1 MGIANWRCCDHLL
14 SWLYA
19 RNSGARVLNR
29 RGLVLAGLSIVIP
42 TRLDA
47 ATRIAS
53 EGETLVLTPGPARA
67 VLRLSGNMTV
77 ETLAAQAQTR
87 RIILRLGGIFA
98 NRDPQTGYL
107 VFLNLGEDA
116 KATTGDIGYVGALS
130 FFGMPKKLSEGSRAV
145 SFEVSPVLV
154 RLQQAGRLNG
164 PISVTILPATTP
176 AGGSRPS
183 IAEIALYA
191 N

>member
-1 MGIANWRCCDHLL
+1 MLESH
-14 SWLYA
+14 
-19 RNSGARVLNR
+19 SGAKVLNR
-29 RGLVLAGLSIVIP
+29 RGLILAGLSIVIP
-42 TRLDA
+42 TRLHA
-47 ATRIAS
+47 ATRVAS
-53 EGETLVLTPGPARA
+53 WEGKTLVLTPGPARA

-98 NRDPQTGYL
+98 NRNPQTGYL

-116 KATTGDIGYVGALS
+116 KASPNDIGYVGALS
-130 FFGMPKKLSEGSRAV
+130 FFGMPKELSEGSRAV

-164 PISVTILPATTP
+164 PISVTFVPATTP

-183 IAEIALYA
+183 IAEIALYT

>member
-1 MGIANWRCCDHLL
+1 M
-14 SWLYA
+14 
-19 RNSGARVLNR
+19 LNR
-29 RGLVLAGLSIVIP
+29 RGLILAGLSTVIP

-47 ATRIAS
+47 ATRVAS
-53 EGETLVLTPGPARA
+53 WEGETLVLTPGPARA

-87 RIILRLGGIFA
+87 RIILRLGGIVA
-98 NRDPQTGYL
+98 KRDPETGYL

-116 KATTGDIGYVGALS
+116 RASPNDIGYAGALS
-130 FFGMPKKLSEGSRAV
+130 FFGMPRELREGSRSV

-164 PISVTILPATTP
+164 PVSATFVPAELPAE
-176 AGGSRPS
+176 ASRPS

-191 N
+191 D

>member
-1 MGIANWRCCDHLL
+1 MLD
-14 SWLYA
+14 
-19 RNSGARVLNR
+19 R
-29 RGLVLAGLSIVIP
+29 RGLILTGISIVIP

-47 ATRIAS
+47 ATRVAS
-53 EGETLVLTPGPARA
+53 WKGETLVLTPGPARA
-67 VLRLSGNMTV
+67 MLRLSGNMTV
-77 ETLAAQAQTR
+77 EMLAAEAQTR

-107 VFLNLGEDA
+107 VFLNLEEDA
-116 KATTGDIGYVGALS
+116 NASPDDTGYVGALS
-130 FFGMPKKLSEGSRAV
+130 FFGMPKELREGSRAV

-164 PISVTILPATTP
+164 PISATFVPAAMP
-176 AGGSRPS
+176 AKGSRPS
-183 IAEIALYA
+183 IAEIALYV